1 MRRLTQAARKGDAD
15 AQYNLG
21 IYCDNHTDDNGY
33 AVADNRAEAIKWLSA
48 AAQQGLPRAQIRL
61 AEMYM
66 ERPDSGG
73 SHADAC
79 FWLLLAKG
87 NLSNAHREQARSGYE
102 RVVAG
107 LSPAQVDAATKRA
120 FLWKPTQSANPAE
133 VPPPESRRRGARP

>member
-1 MRRLTQAARKGDAD
+1 MRRLTQAARKGDAV

-21 IYCDNHTDDNGY
+21 VYCDNHTDDNGY

-66 ERPDSGG
+66 ERPDSDG

-87 NLSNAHREQARSGYE
+87 NLSNAHRERARSGYE
-102 RVVAG
+102 RVAAG
-107 LSPAQVDAATKRA
+107 LSPAQIVAATKRA
-120 FLWKPTQSANPAE
+120 YLWKPTLSTEAAD
-133 VPPPESRRRGARP
+133 VPPESRRRGARP